1 MSAQSFAGPTS
12 VETAITQNDS
22 EYQEYEPAW
31 NTSLRTVRSP
41 VLLVQQGSPW
51 ALSRLRRCFDCSIAL
66 CAILISLPLFFAV
79 GLAVLLTSRGPI
91 LFRQK
96 RMGRNG
102 VEFTL
107 YKFRSMKT
115 GNQSGARITVSGDS
129 RVTRVGSLLR
139 RYKLDELPQFWNVLK
154 GDMSLVGPRP
164 KLSDHEALLLSV
176 RPGITG
182 PATLAFRHE
191 EEMLRGIP
199 EHGLEI
205 FYEVF
210 IKPAKAHIDFE
221 YMCNATCMTDI
232 KLLWATVLCC
242 VHSSS

>member
-1 MSAQSFAGPTS
+1 MSAQSFAEPTS
-12 VETAITQNDS
+12 IEETITANDS
-22 EYQEYEPAW
+22 LHQAYAASW
-31 NTSLRTVRSP
+31 KTSLWTTTSP
-41 VLLVQQGSPW
+41 ALLVQQGSPW
-51 ALSRLRRCFDCSIAL
+51 ALSRLRRCFDFAIAF
-66 CAILISLPLFFAV
+66 CAILISFPLLFAV

-96 RMGRNG
+96 RTGRNG

-115 GNQSGARITVSGDS
+115 GNHSGARITVSGDS
-129 RVTRVGSLLR
+129 RITRVGSLLR

-164 KLSDHEALLLSV
+164 KLSGHEALLLSV

-199 EHGLEI
+199 EHRLEI

-210 IKPAKAHIDFE
+210 IKPAKAQIDFE
-221 YMCNATCMTDI
+221 YMYNATCMTDI
-232 KLLWATVLCC
+232 KLLWATVLRCL
-242 VHSSS
+242 HSSS

>member
-1 MSAQSFAGPTS
+1 MSAHSFAGPTS
-12 VETAITQNDS
+12 VETTITANDS
-22 EYQEYEPAW
+22 EHEVYKASSK
-31 NTSLRTVRSP
+31 TSLRAVRCP
-41 VLLVQQGSPW
+41 VLLVQRGSPW
-51 ALSRLRRCFDCSIAL
+51 TLSSLRRCVDFAITF
-66 CAILISLPLFFAV
+66 CAILISLPLLFAV
-79 GLAVLLTSRGPI
+79 GLAVILTSRGPI

-199 EHGLEI
+199 EHGVEI

-242 VHSSS
+242 LHSSS